1 MSASPASG
9 VETRAL
15 AFELLRDVIEK
26 GRALDDA
33 FDGAVTRHTL
43 EARDRA
49 FVRRLATHALRHFG
63 QSEAIIAALLDK
75 KKLRPRDKALR
86 VLFAMAA
93 CELVYLKA
101 PAHAAI
107 NAAVEIARSRKELAH
122 QTGLI
127 NAVLRRLAREGAG
140 EMPALLNVPDWLR
153 KRWEKTYGAAATAAL
168 AEAHLAEP
176 PLDLTA
182 NGDPAALAARVN
194 GTVLPTGTVRC
205 TLGGRIEELPGFAEG
220 AFWVQDAAAA
230 LPPHLLGVRP
240 GESVLDAC
248 AAPGGKTAFLA
259 AQGAEVTALDKEPA
273 RLERVRENL
282 ARLKREATLVAAD
295 LTEWAPPQ
303 AFDKILL
310 DAPCSA
316 TGTLRR
322 HPDVPWLKGEADI
335 AKLAA
340 LQSALLDAAARMLK
354 PGGTLVYAVC
364 SLEHEEGE
372 DQAARFL
379 AENKDFSLVPVAP
392 GELAGCAAFVTPAG
406 HLRTTPADWPERG
419 GLDGFFAAR
428 FRRT

>member
-1 MSASPASG
+1 MCASPASG
-9 VETRAL
+9 IETRAL
-15 AFELLRDVIEK
+15 AFELLLGVIEK
-26 GRALDDA
+26 RHALDDA
-33 FDGAVTRHTL
+33 FDGAMERHTL

-63 QSEAIIAALLDK
+63 QCEAIIAGLLDK
-75 KKLRPRDKALR
+75 KPLRQRDKALR
-86 VLFAMAA
+86 ALFAMAA

-107 NAAVEIARSRKELAH
+107 NGAVEIARRNKDLAH
-122 QTGLI
+122 QAGLI

-140 EMPALLNVPDWLR
+140 DTPAVLNLPAWLR
-153 KRWEKTYGAAATAAL
+153 WRWEKTYGVATTAAF

-182 NGDPAALAARVN
+182 KGDPAALAARVN
-194 GTVLPTGTVRC
+194 GTVLATGTVRC
-205 TLGGRIEELPGFAEG
+205 QAGGRVETLAGFAEG

-230 LPPHLLGVRP
+230 LPPRLLSVKR
-240 GESVLDAC
+240 GETVLDAC

-259 AQGAEVTALDKEPA
+259 AQGAAVTALDKDAA

-282 ARLKREATLVAAD
+282 ARLKLEATLVAAD
-295 LTEWAPPQ
+295 LTEWTPPG

-340 LQSALLDAAARMLK
+340 LQSALLNAAAPMLR

-364 SLEHEEGE
+364 SMEPEEGE
-372 DQAARFL
+372 AQAVRFL
-379 AENKDFSLVPVAP
+379 TGNPGFRPVPVRPSELPGAETFAAP
-392 GELAGCAAFVTPAG
+392 DG
-406 HLRTTPADWPERG
+406 HLRTTPADWPELG
-419 GLDGFFAAR
+419 GLDGFFAVR
-428 FRRT
+428 FTRL